1 MRGIT
6 YMANIKQ
13 IAELS
18 GVSVTTVSRVLN
30 NHPYVSQEKRE
41 AVMQVVE
48 QLDYS
53 QNFNAVHLVK
63 GRTQMIGILLP
74 CMDMPFFSSFM
85 TGLADEALK
94 HKYNLVFFQ
103 TDYNEEEELRAL
115 HMLKRRQIDGLIIVS
130 KDLSWDTIEEYAHY
144 GPIVSLEHAGNRPIT
159 SISFDYYGSYSY
171 AMRYL
176 IDKGHRH
183 IGISVCREYSYNSS
197 IRLQAY
203 MDALR
208 DVGVTPQEDW
218 MFYRSSNIQ
227 HGAEVLQRWIA
238 MDNRPTAII
247 ASGDEVAAGIILEGR
262 KRDIYVPEH
271 LSLIS
276 CENFPMAAVIGVTS
290 IDYRNEEAGAAMF
303 KACYTRIMQPEAMP
317 EQHIMRFE
325 FVERSSVASLI

>member
-94 HKYNLVFFQ
+94 HKYNLVFF
-103 TDYNEEEELRAL
+103 
-115 HMLKRRQIDGLIIVS
+115 KRII
-130 KDLSWDTIEEYAHY
+130 T
-144 GPIVSLEHAGNRPIT
+144 
-159 SISFDYYGSYSY
+159 
-171 AMRYL
+171 
-176 IDKGHRH
+176 
-183 IGISVCREYSYNSS
+183 
-197 IRLQAY
+197 
-203 MDALR
+203 
-208 DVGVTPQEDW
+208 
-218 MFYRSSNIQ
+218 
-227 HGAEVLQRWIA
+227 
-238 MDNRPTAII
+238 
-247 ASGDEVAAGIILEGR
+247 R
-262 KRDIYVPEH
+262 KK
-271 LSLIS
+271 S
-276 CENFPMAAVIGVTS
+276 CA
-290 IDYRNEEAGAAMF
+290 
-303 KACYTRIMQPEAMP
+303 
-317 EQHIMRFE
+317 RF
-325 FVERSSVASLI
+325 IC